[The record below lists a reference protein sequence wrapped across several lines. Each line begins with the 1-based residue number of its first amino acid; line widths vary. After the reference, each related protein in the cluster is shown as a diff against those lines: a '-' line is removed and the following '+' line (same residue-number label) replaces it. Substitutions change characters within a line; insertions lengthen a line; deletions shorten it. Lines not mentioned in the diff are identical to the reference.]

1 MAKKLH
7 ITLGVI
13 AAMVLTL
20 VIAVL
25 NLYIPRTC
33 DFSVDDYAGL
43 IYPEDDPNQG
53 FNIKGIYL
61 GAVDNKW
68 TAAKVGAEFF
78 KEVYGKSQ
86 RPITVGYDA
95 ENDLWH
101 IIGYFR
107 HRKHKKGGPA
117 HIIINA
123 SDGKL
128 IAIWRGN

>member
-1 MAKKLH
+1 MIKKHL
-7 ITLGVI
+7 TFGVV
-13 AAMVLTL
+13 AAIMLAV

-33 DFSVDDYAGL
+33 DFSFEDYNGY
-43 IYPEDDPNQG
+43 IYPDDPI
-53 FNIKGIYL
+53 FTSGIDIYR

-78 KEVYGKSQ
+78 NEVYGKTM

-95 ENDLWH
+95 KNDMWH
-101 IIGYFR
+101 IYGYFR
-107 HRKHKKGGPA
+107 HRRHKKGGPA

-128 IAIWRGN
+128 IAVWHGN

>member
-1 MAKKLH
+1 MTKKLH

-20 VIAVL
+20 AIAVL
-25 NLYIPRTC
+25 DLYIPRTC
-33 DFSVDDYAGL
+33 DFSVNDYTGL

-61 GAVDNKW
+61 GTVDNKW

-78 KEVYGKSQ
+78 KEVYGKAM

-95 ENDLWH
+95 ENDMWH
-101 IIGYFR
+101 IISYFR
-107 HRKHKKGGPA
+107 YHKHKKGGPA

-128 IAIWRGN
+128 VAIWRG

>member
-1 MAKKLH
+1 MIKKRH
-7 ITLGVI
+7 IICGAVAATI
-13 AAMVLTL
+13 ATL
-20 VIAVL
+20 VITVI
-25 NLYIPRTC
+25 NLYVPRTC
-33 DFSVDDYAGL
+33 DFSIDDYAEF
-43 IYPEDDPNQG
+43 INPDDPIFSSG
-53 FNIKGIYL
+53 VDLDL

-78 KEVYGKSQ
+78 KEIYGKAM

-101 IIGYFR
+101 IYGYR
-107 HRKHKKGGPA
+107 RPHTHKKGGPA

-128 IAIWRGN
+128 IAIWTGY